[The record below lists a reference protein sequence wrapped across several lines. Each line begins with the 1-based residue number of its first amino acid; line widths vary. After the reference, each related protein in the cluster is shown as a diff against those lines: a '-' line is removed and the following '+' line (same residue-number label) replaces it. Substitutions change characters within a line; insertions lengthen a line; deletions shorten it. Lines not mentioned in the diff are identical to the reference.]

1 MNVFAYGSLMF
12 PEVWTRVTGLTAPG
26 MEALLTDYSVRRIR
40 GQSYPVMAPEPG
52 GVVKGVLYTGVPE
65 EVSGLLD
72 AFEGTFYE
80 RVVVGVTLADGAAV
94 SAMVYRAADPAS
106 AAILAEAW
114 DAACFER
121 DGLAAFLQEDPGFS
135 GSGAAR
141 EL

>member
-12 PEVWTRVTGLTAPG
+12 PEVWLRVTGLRAPG
-26 MEALLTDYSVRRIR
+26 MSAVLEEYSVRRIR
-40 GQSYPVMAPEPG
+40 GQSYPVMVPESG
-52 GVVKGVLYTGVPE
+52 GVVRGVLYTAVPE

-72 AFEGTFYE
+72 AFEGRFYQ
-80 RVVVGVTLADGAAV
+80 RVMVGVTGADGAAV
-94 SAMVYRAADPAS
+94 SAMIYRAADPAS

-114 DAACFER
+114 DSACFER

-135 GSGAAR
+135 GSGAVR